1 MYDIIIRNIFLCNV
15 LLAFTITE
23 DKGRM
28 TEIAYY
34 ALELVKFL
42 VDYLFGLS
50 MRLTADRR
58 KRLAAACLFIC
69 S

>member
-1 MYDIIIRNIFLCNV
+1 M
-15 LLAFTITE
+15 
-23 DKGRM
+23 RM

-42 VDYLFGLS
+42 VIYLLGLS

-58 KRLAAACLFIC
+58 RRFAVACLVVATGVFMHYRQWCVLHHAIC
-69 S
+69 LEGNSY